1 VTQSNQ
7 AMPQR
12 QRNALRRQLLE
23 CRNTLEPELKR
34 ARDAAI
40 GAHVLAHRALAPAA
54 RAVVGIHWPVRGEPD
69 LRPAYAALAARG
81 AQLALPVIIDHAAPL
96 KFARWSPDAALVEGV
111 FGVPVPATMAWVQ
124 PEVLLIP
131 CLGFSAE
138 RFRLGYG
145 GGFYDR
151 TLEPLPRPTTIGIA
165 YACALV
171 EFEPAP
177 HDIALDCI
185 LTENGCW

>member
-1 VTQSNQ
+1 
-7 AMPQR
+7 MPPR
-12 QRNALRRQLLE
+12 QRSVLRRQLLE
-23 CRNTLEPELKR
+23 CRNTLEPELRR

-54 RAVVGIHWPVRGEPD
+54 HAVVGIHWPVRGEPD
-69 LRPAYAALAARG
+69 LRPVYAALAARG
-81 AQLALPVIIDHAAPL
+81 AQLALPVIIDRAAPL
-96 KFARWSPDAALVEGV
+96 KFARWAPDAVLVEGA
-111 FGVPVPATMAWVQ
+111 FGVPVPATLAWVQ
-124 PEVLLIP
+124 PQVLLIP

-151 TLEPLPRPTTIGIA
+151 TLALLPRPATIGIA

-185 LTENGCW
+185 LTEKGCW